1 MKQASFR
8 EVSMSN
14 SGLDSTKEVKPSEL
28 ATNSQADLS
37 SSSLD
42 LLRDH
47 GQVLK
52 PKFSPHTAGDP
63 SIYPDPSL
71 TPGAIFPDVTAAE
84 VCTPGYSKSVRNV
97 SQQTKNEVF
106 KEYGITN
113 PQPGEYEIDHFISL
127 ELGGTNDIS
136 NLWPE
141 SYKMANGA
149 HEKDKVENYL
159 HKQVC
164 NGNMTLQEAQ
174 DAIRTD
180 WYAVY
185 LQMQK
190 GKN

>member
-1 MKQASFR
+1 MLNPNL
-8 EVSMSN
+8 EVQSE
-14 SGLDSTKEVKPSEL
+14 LKPST
-28 ATNSQADLS
+28 AADNNSHANLS
-37 SSSLD
+37 SSALD

-52 PKFSPHTAGDP
+52 PKFSPHTAD
-63 SIYPDPSL
+63 STMYPDANL
-71 TPGAIFPDVTAAE
+71 TPGAVFPDVTASD
-84 VCTPGYSKSVRNV
+84 VCRPGYSKSVRNV
-97 SQQTKNEVF
+97 SQETKNEVF
-106 KEYGITN
+106 REYGITN

-141 SYKMANGA
+141 PYNAQYGA

-164 NGNMTLQEAQ
+164 DGNMTLQEAQ

-180 WYAVY
+180 WFAVY
-185 LQMQK
+185 QQMQK
-190 GKN
+190 GPN

>member
-1 MKQASFR
+1 
-8 EVSMSN
+8 MSN
-14 SGLDSTKEVKPSEL
+14 SAMDFSREVKSNAMAETDSQ
-28 ATNSQADLS
+28 TNLS
-37 SSSLD
+37 ASALD
-42 LLRDH
+42 LMRDH

-52 PKFSPHTAGDP
+52 PPALTPRHSSDSTM
-63 SIYPDPSL
+63 YPDSQL
-71 TPGAIFPDVTAAE
+71 TPGAIFPDVSASD
-84 VCTPGYSKSVRNV
+84 VCVPGYSKSVRNV
-97 SQQTKNEVF
+97 SQATKNEVF
-106 KEYGITN
+106 REYGITN
-113 PQPGEYEIDHFISL
+113 PQPGEYEIDHLISL

-141 SYKMANGA
+141 PYNAQNGA

-180 WYAVY
+180 WYQVY

-190 GKN
+190 K